1 MVEGTIKQV
10 TSMIDEAVTAANDA
24 RKAAEDAAQDAQAP
38 EEPPALAETVV
49 IDVIDDESVEEST
62 PEVKD
67 AQDQDK
73 QVEDKEFDPAEK
85 IAQLEEQLEHEK
97 KEYLFLMAD
106 MENLRRR
113 TAREKIDI
121 VKNGTENAM
130 RDLLPVVDDFERA
143 LDAINK
149 GGDLD
154 SLKEGVE
161 LIYNKFVKYLE
172 SQHVTAIES
181 TGKDFDTDVH
191 DAVTM
196 FPGDPSMKGK
206 VIDTTIK
213 GYMINDKVLRHAK
226 VVVGS

>member
-1 MVEGTIKQV
+1 MSKKNKKNLN
-10 TSMIDEAVTAANDA
+10 DEA
-24 RKAAEDAAQDAQAP
+24 KAAKEETIQENEAVNEQQAQQQAAQEENDP
-38 EEPPALAETVV
+38 E
-49 IDVIDDESVEEST
+49 
-62 PEVKD
+62 K
-67 AQDQDK
+67 
-73 QVEDKEFDPAEK
+73 K
-85 IAQLEEQLEHEK
+85 IADLEAAVEHEK

-106 MENLRRR
+106 FENFRRR
-113 TAREKIDI
+113 TLKEKADLI
-121 VKNGTENAM
+121 KNGAESAM
-130 RDLLPVVDDFERA
+130 RDLLPVVDDLERA

-154 SLKEGVE
+154 SLKEGVD

-172 SQHVTAIES
+172 SQHVMAIDS

-191 DAVTM
+191 EAVTM
-196 FPGDPSMKGK
+196 FPAPDPSMKGK

>member
-1 MVEGTIKQV
+1 MSKKNKKNQN
-10 TSMIDEAVTAANDA
+10 DEA
-24 RKAAEDAAQDAQAP
+24 KAAQ
-38 EEPPALAETVV
+38 EEILNDENVEQQETEQVNEGENNDLEKQLA
-49 IDVIDDESVEEST
+49 DL
-62 PEVKD
+62 
-67 AQDQDK
+67 QQ
-73 QVEDKEFDPAEK
+73 
-85 IAQLEEQLEHEK
+85 QLEQEK

-106 MENLRRR
+106 FENFRKR
-113 TAREKIDI
+113 TLKEKADLI
-121 VKNGTENAM
+121 KNGAEGAM
-130 RDLLPVVDDFERA
+130 RDLLPVVDDLERA

-154 SLKEGVE
+154 SLKEGVD

-172 SQHVTAIES
+172 SQHVTAIDS

-191 DAVTM
+191 EAVTM
-196 FPGDPSMKGK
+196 FPAPDPSLKGK

>member
-1 MVEGTIKQV
+1 MSKKNKKNQSE
-10 TSMIDEAVTAANDA
+10 
-24 RKAAEDAAQDAQAP
+24 QA
-38 EEPPALAETVV
+38 
-49 IDVIDDESVEEST
+49 
-62 PEVKD
+62 KD
-67 AQDQDK
+67 AQQEVLNEEKAPEQQTQEQVDEEAVKDVDK
-73 QVEDKEFDPAEK
+73 K
-85 IAQLEEQLEHEK
+85 IDDLEQQLEHEK

-106 MENLRRR
+106 FENFRRR
-113 TAREKIDI
+113 TAKEKAELI
-121 VKNGTENAM
+121 KNGAESAM
-130 RDLLPVVDDFERA
+130 RDLLPVVDDLERA

-154 SLKEGVE
+154 SLKQGVD

-172 SQHVTAIES
+172 SQHVTAIDS
-181 TGKDFDTDVH
+181 TGKDFDTDLH

-196 FPGDPSMKGK
+196 FPAPDPSMKGK

>member
-1 MVEGTIKQV
+1 MSKKNKKNQN
-10 TSMIDEAVTAANDA
+10 DEAKAVKDEILNEENDI
-24 RKAAEDAAQDAQAP
+24 EQQNP
-38 EEPPALAETVV
+38 EEKAGKTEPDL
-49 IDVIDDESVEEST
+49 
-62 PEVKD
+62 
-67 AQDQDK
+67 
-73 QVEDKEFDPAEK
+73 AEK

-97 KEYLFLMAD
+97 KEYIYLMSD

-113 TAREKIDI
+113 TAKEKIDI

-154 SLKEGVE
+154 SLKEGVD

-172 SQHVTAIES
+172 SQHVIAIDS

-191 DAVTM
+191 EAVTM
-196 FPGDPSMKGK
+196 FPAPDPSMKGK

>member
-1 MVEGTIKQV
+1 MSKK
-10 TSMIDEAVTAANDA
+10 N
-24 RKAAEDAAQDAQAP
+24 KKNKN
-38 EEPPALAETVV
+38 EEPEVV
-49 IDVIDDESVEEST
+49 KDNVLEEENIVNQVEE
-62 PEVKD
+62 P
-67 AQDQDK
+67 
-73 QVEDKEFDPAEK
+73 VEEKADEDPAAK
-85 IAQLEEQLEHEK
+85 IAELQEQLEHEK

-106 MENLRRR
+106 FENFRRR
-113 TAREKIDI
+113 TLKEKSDLI
-121 VKNGTENAM
+121 KNGAESAM

-143 LDAINK
+143 LEAINK

-154 SLKEGVE
+154 SLKEGVD

-172 SQHVTAIES
+172 SQHVTAIDS

-191 DAVTM
+191 EAVTM
-196 FPGDPSMKGK
+196 FPAADPSMKGK

>member
-1 MVEGTIKQV
+1 MSKKNKKNQNN
-10 TSMIDEAVTAANDA
+10 EA
-24 RKAAEDAAQDAQAP
+24 KAAQEEIKEQQA
-38 EEPPALAETVV
+38 LN
-49 IDVIDDESVEEST
+49 VEE
-62 PEVKD
+62 
-67 AQDQDK
+67 Q
-73 QVEDKEFDPAEK
+73 AEK
-85 IAQLEEQLEHEK
+85 NEETAKEDPEKKIAELEEQLEHEK

-106 MENLRRR
+106 FENFRKR
-113 TAREKIDI
+113 TIKEKGDLIR
-121 VKNGTENAM
+121 NGAESAM
-130 RDLLPVVDDFERA
+130 RDLLPVVDDLERA

-154 SLKEGVE
+154 SLKEGVD

-172 SQHVTAIES
+172 SQHVTAIDS

-191 DAVTM
+191 EAVTM
-196 FPGDPSMKGK
+196 FPAPSPEMKGK

>member
-1 MVEGTIKQV
+1 MSKKNKKNQK
-10 TSMIDEAVTAANDA
+10 NDD
-24 RKAAEDAAQDAQAP
+24 KPVQ
-38 EEPPALAETVV
+38 EE
-49 IDVIDDESVEEST
+49 IRNEEKII
-62 PEVKD
+62 EQ
-67 AQDQDK
+67 QDQE
-73 QVEDKEFDPAEK
+73 QVNEQETADDSAKK
-85 IAQLEEQLEHEK
+85 IADLEEQLNHEK

-106 MENLRRR
+106 FENFRRR
-113 TAREKIDI
+113 TAKEKADLI
-121 VKNGTENAM
+121 KNGAEGAM

-143 LDAINK
+143 LDAISK
-149 GGDLD
+149 GGDID
-154 SLKEGVE
+154 SLKEGVD

-191 DAVTM
+191 EAVTM
-196 FPGDPSMKGK
+196 FPAPNPSMKGK

>member
-1 MVEGTIKQV
+1 MSKKNKKNQN
-10 TSMIDEAVTAANDA
+10 DEA
-24 RKAAEDAAQDAQAP
+24 KAAQEELLNEENIEQQAQEQITDEEASP
-38 EEPPALAETVV
+38 EKRIAE
-49 IDVIDDESVEEST
+49 
-62 PEVKD
+62 
-67 AQDQDK
+67 
-73 QVEDKEFDPAEK
+73 
-85 IAQLEEQLEHEK
+85 LEEQLEHEK

-106 MENLRRR
+106 FENFRKR
-113 TAREKIDI
+113 TLKEKGDLI
-121 VKNGTENAM
+121 KNGAESAM
-130 RDLLPVVDDFERA
+130 RDLLPVVDDLERA

-154 SLKEGVE
+154 SLKEGVD

-191 DAVTM
+191 EAVTM
-196 FPGDPSMKGK
+196 FPAPDPDMKGK

>member
-1 MVEGTIKQV
+1 MSKKNKKNQN
-10 TSMIDEAVTAANDA
+10 DEA
-24 RKAAEDAAQDAQAP
+24 KAAQQ
-38 EEPPALAETVV
+38 EEVQNEETMNAGQLADEGKAEETV
-49 IDVIDDESVEEST
+49 
-62 PEVKD
+62 
-67 AQDQDK
+67 
-73 QVEDKEFDPAEK
+73 DPAAR
-85 IAQLEEQLEHEK
+85 IAELEEAIEHEK

-106 MENLRRR
+106 FENFRRR
-113 TAREKIDI
+113 TLKEKAELI
-121 VKNGTENAM
+121 KNGAESAM
-130 RDLLPVVDDFERA
+130 RDLLPVVDDLERA

-154 SLKEGVE
+154 SLREGVE

-172 SQHVTAIES
+172 SQHVTAIDS

-191 DAVTM
+191 EAVTM
-196 FPGDPSMKGK
+196 FPAPDPSMKGK